1 MVILPQQ
8 PALEWRSGG
17 ECWPLRRKFP
27 VQLELDFRFVT
38 GVCST
43 LYLEVNLSLNLE
55 LLMGLAKVAGWLMKP
70 RRLPAFIFL
79 VIDGLLACPRLT

>member
-55 LLMGLAKVAGWLMKP
+55 LLMDLANEAQAFACLYIPGY
-70 RRLPAFIFL
+70 RRLVGMPTSYL
-79 VIDGLLACPRLT
+79 VLGV